1 MKENINIKMSFPKF
15 VVGNLPLSMAL
26 LKEEKQHRFN
36 GKAEDPRQ
44 KLSGMTDLMHNG
56 NHSGF
61 TLIELLVVVL
71 IIGILASVALPKYQV
86 AVEKSRFIKYLQ
98 VAQGIK
104 RAQEI
109 YYLANGSYALDLKT
123 LDIDYT
129 EGCQQAHTANNVWK
143 CPNGYWIDME
153 TGDWK
158 TTTGKLKISLCPSY
172 KGNSVSGC
180 YDMCNMLAEIRLDHY
195 YDKTKAGKIACTHT
209 NMLGKMLCKS
219 IQ

>member
-1 MKENINIKMSFPKF
+1 MKS
-15 VVGNLPLSMAL
+15 
-26 LKEEKQHRFN
+26 KQ
-36 GKAEDPRQ
+36 A
-44 KLSGMTDLMHNG
+44 
-56 NHSGF
+56 F

-71 IIGILASVALPKYQV
+71 IIGILAAVALPQYKI
-86 AVEKSRFIKYLQ
+86 AVEKSRFMKYFQ

-180 YDMCNMLAEIRLDHY
+180 YDVYNMLAEIRLDHY

-209 NMLGKMLCKS
+209 NMQGKALCKV